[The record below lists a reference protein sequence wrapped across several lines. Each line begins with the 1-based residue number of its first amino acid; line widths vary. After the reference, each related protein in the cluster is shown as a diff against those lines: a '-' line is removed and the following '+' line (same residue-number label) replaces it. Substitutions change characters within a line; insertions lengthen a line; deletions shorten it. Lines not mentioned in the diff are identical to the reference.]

1 MLFIGSSN
9 IPVLATVKD
18 VITLLQKTLHADG
31 VQLLKDV
38 IYPKTA
44 GQDIT
49 FTCPFHKN
57 GNENRPS
64 AGIQTRPKAGS
75 NKIFF
80 HCFTCH
86 EKGTLET
93 LVSRC
98 FGFQGE
104 DFGTKWILKHFGT
117 IEVENRTGLI
127 YIPSRERKEEKKEI
141 KYVSEEELDK
151 LRYTCSYH
159 YQRHLNDWSIE
170 TYDLGYQKDFYGQE
184 AITFPVLDIQ
194 GRCLFVARRCIYKKY
209 YWYPP
214 NSEKPLYGVWQAKK
228 LFPDS
233 KVCYIVESMLNA
245 ITLAQNGFCAI
256 AMLGTGTNTQIEEIK
271 KLGYRR
277 YIIATDPDPAGYRSR
292 DKLIETLKYTSFV
305 EYLDLPQGCDVNDLG
320 RYDKE
325 TFRKIIDMYTHSIFE
340 RKHLTIK

>member
-1 MLFIGSSN
+1 MLFIGKDN
-9 IPVLATVKD
+9 IPVMASVQDIML
-18 VITLLQKTLHADG
+18 LLQKTLHKEG
-31 VQLLKDV
+31 VFLLKDV
-38 IYPKTA
+38 QMPRSA
-44 GQDIT
+44 NQDIM

-64 AGIQTRPKAGS
+64 AGIQTRATNG
-75 NKIFF
+75 KIYW
-80 HCFTCH
+80 HCFNCH

-98 FGFQGE
+98 FGYHDRGE
-104 DFGTKWILKHFGT
+104 FGVQWILKHFGT

-127 YIPSRERKEEKKEI
+127 YIPSREKPKPKKIE
-141 KYVSEEELDK
+141 YVSEEELDSY
-151 LRYTCSYH
+151 RYTCTYM
-159 YQRHLNDWSIE
+159 YDRHLNDEMIDL
-170 TYDLGYQKDFYGQE
+170 YDIGYQKDFYGQE

-214 NSEKPLYGVWQAKK
+214 NSDKPLYGIWEARK
-228 LFPDS
+228 LFPNS

-245 ITLAQNGFCAI
+245 ITLVQNGFCAI

-277 YIIATDPDPAGYRSR
+277 YVIATDPDPAGYRSR
-292 DKLIETLKYTSFV
+292 DKLIEALKSVAFL

-320 RYDKE
+320 KYDKE
-325 TFRKIIDMYTHSIFE
+325 TFVKLIDMYT
-340 RKHLTIK
+340 KHLYSR

>member
-1 MLFIGSSN
+1 MLFIGPHN

-98 FGFQGE
+98 FGFQDRG
-104 DFGTKWILKHFGT
+104 DFGTKWILKNFGT
-117 IEVENRTGLI
+117 IEVENREGLI
-127 YIPSRERKEEKKEI
+127 YIPSREKPKPKKIE
-141 KYVSEEELDK
+141 YVSEEELDSY
-151 LRYTCSYH
+151 RYTCTYM
-159 YQRHLNDWSIE
+159 YDRHLNDEMIDL
-170 TYDLGYQKDFYGQE
+170 YDIGYQKDFYGQE

-194 GRCLFVARRCIYKKY
+194 GRCLFVARRCIHKKY

-214 NSEKPLYGVWQAKK
+214 NSDKPLYGIWEARK
-228 LFPDS
+228 LFPNS

-245 ITLAQNGFCAI
+245 ITLVQNGFCAI

-277 YIIATDPDPAGYRSR
+277 YVIATDPDPAGYRSR
-292 DKLIETLKYTSFV
+292 DKLIEALKSVAFL

-320 RYDKE
+320 KYDKE
-325 TFRKIIDMYTHSIFE
+325 IFVKLIDMYT
-340 RKHLTIK
+340 KHLYSR

>member
-1 MLFIGSSN
+1 MLFIGKDN
-9 IPVLATVKD
+9 IPVMASVQDIML
-18 VITLLQKTLHADG
+18 LLQKTLHKEG
-31 VQLLKDV
+31 VFLLKDV
-38 IYPKTA
+38 IPPKTQ
-44 GQDIT
+44 GQDIM

-64 AGIQTRPKAGS
+64 AGIQTRATNGR
-75 NKIFF
+75 IYW
-80 HCFTCH
+80 HCFNCH

-98 FGFQGE
+98 FGYHGE
-104 DFGTKWILKHFGT
+104 NFGTHWILNNFSSV
-117 IEVENRTGLI
+117 EVENRAGLI
-127 YIPSRERKEEKKEI
+127 YIPSREKLKPKKI
-141 KYVSEEELDK
+141 AYVSEEELDK

-245 ITLAQNGFCAI
+245 ITLVQNGFCAI

-292 DKLIETLKYTSFV
+292 DKLIETLKHTAFV

-320 RYDKE
+320 KYDKE